1 VTRWLLP
8 VVLALAVPAFAQDV
22 DAGSAKAGDAVAGN
36 ADAGSPEPELTA
48 EQRAQ
53 LDDAAA
59 LAQAG
64 DPSEA
69 LKKLDPLAKDAPK
82 SAKVSTL
89 RCVANVM
96 LGETHAAQAVDACDA
111 AAQLAPADTRVRLL
125 LASSQESAGKLS
137 DALESYRA
145 VTLAPEGDAEEKE
158 SASRAVSRLDG
169 TLHAGRH
176 FAYLW
181 DAEVLQPGTTQPQVW
196 LTPRWGRVDSYTAV
210 DLRAGVMQAV
220 TRSASVGF
228 FVDATPVSSGP
239 SLDSSLTDARGT
251 LVWHH
256 AGRAFDNVLGAFDH
270 VELGAGPFGV
280 QLGALLG
287 ADAQYGAARVALNV
301 EVTYDHHFTPD
312 SVPPWHTRQMLGF
325 QYEVTH
331 AFAFGLEMINRVS
344 WNGSDFRGMAFYF
357 GPSVSYRG
365 RHLWLALS
373 LAPQVAAVKYTGDT
387 SGVPLEVNDN
397 ERFSMRLTLGT
408 VAP

>member
-1 VTRWLLP
+1 MRWFLP
-8 VVLALAVPAFAQDV
+8 VVLALAMPAFAQDA
-22 DAGSAKAGDAVAGN
+22 DAGSTD
-36 ADAGSPEPELTA
+36 ADAGSPEPELTQ
-48 EQRAQ
+48 EQQAQ

-64 DPSEA
+64 DPAEA

-82 SAKVSTL
+82 SAKVLTL

-96 LGETHAAQAVDACDA
+96 LGEAHAAGAVDACDA
-111 AAQLAPADTRVRLL
+111 AAQRAPADTRVRLL

-137 DALESYRA
+137 DALDSYRA
-145 VTLAPEGDAEEKE
+145 VTNSPEGDPEEKE
-158 SASRAVSRLDG
+158 SAARAVTRLDG

-181 DAEVLQPGTTQPQVW
+181 DAEALQPGTTQPQVW

-210 DLRAGVMQAV
+210 DVRVGVMQAV
-220 TRSASVGF
+220 TRSAALGF
-228 FVDATPVSSGP
+228 FVDASPVSTGP
-239 SLDSSLTDARGT
+239 SLDSSLSDARGT

-287 ADAQYGAARVALNV
+287 ADAQLAAVRIALNV
-301 EVTYDHHFTPD
+301 EVTYDHHFTSD

-325 QYEVTH
+325 QYGLTNG
-331 AFAFGLEMINRVS
+331 FSFGVEMINRVS

-357 GPSVSYRG
+357 GPSLSYRG
-365 RHLWLALS
+365 RHFWLS
-373 LAPQVAAVKYTGDT
+373 LALVPQVAAVKYTGDT

-397 ERFSMRLTLGT
+397 ERFSMRVTLGT
-408 VAP
+408 VSP